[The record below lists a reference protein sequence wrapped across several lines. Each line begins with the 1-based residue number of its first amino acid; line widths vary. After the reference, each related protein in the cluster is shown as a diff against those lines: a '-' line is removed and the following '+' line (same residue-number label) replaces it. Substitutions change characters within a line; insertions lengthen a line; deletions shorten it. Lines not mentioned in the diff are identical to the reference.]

1 MRNYG
6 AAPTSATVALQLPR
20 AWEPDADSRQLDMAA
35 SGIGVA
41 RFTIHVPADFT
52 WPYPRLAIAAD
63 VTVDGRQ
70 LGQITEAVVDVISQD
85 GPAGYGTGMHGADI

>member
-1 MRNYG
+1 MD
-6 AAPTSATVALQLPR
+6 V
-20 AWEPDADSRQLDMAA
+20 AA
-35 SGIGVA
+35 SSIGVA

-70 LGQITEAVVDVISQD
+70 LGQITEAVVDVTPQD
-85 GPAGYGTGMHGADI
+85 GPAGYGTGMHGANS